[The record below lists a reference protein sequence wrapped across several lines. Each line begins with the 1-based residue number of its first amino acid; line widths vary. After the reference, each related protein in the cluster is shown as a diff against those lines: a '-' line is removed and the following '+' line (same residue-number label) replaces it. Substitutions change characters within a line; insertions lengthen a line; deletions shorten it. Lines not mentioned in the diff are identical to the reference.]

1 MTKTAFI
8 VPTRLDWLA
17 LLATI
22 GVFGFIAQVRR
33 SAANR
38 RYPYSLAL
46 GPTHDGLATGNCW

>member
-17 LLATI
+17 LLAMI

-33 SAANR
+33 SAAHR
-38 RYPYSLAL
+38 RYPYSSAL
-46 GPTHDGLATGNCW
+46 GPTRDGLATGNRW